1 MTSPRRPAFL
11 RSACAAGLLAVL
23 LTACG
28 ARVPVDLDPESRDFY
43 DKTRLVMTAAEEDI
57 FLHLPDLEIRREFI
71 KEFWE
76 RRDPDPSTEQNEFR
90 EELDRRLEYV
100 TKRYREGGKGINT
113 DRGRI
118 YFYLGPPDKFEE
130 YMEPPD
136 SSRVGP
142 ILVWYYFRYD
152 VGVLFYDV
160 RGDSTYTIQEI
171 IGDLSSAL
179 EMARLGETFTGGR
192 SPTKYINFDLIYDPE
207 KKEFRATLPLRGL
220 SFQETND
227 LLRIEF
233 DFSFSIYLEGG
244 ASKDAFKETRI
255 LEGKPE
261 ELEKMKTTTFSIPR
275 ALPPGKA
282 YVDVI
287 LATRNGEVRSRKIFN
302 FRIE

>member
-1 MTSPRRPAFL
+1 MTSPRLRAWLRPVG
-11 RSACAAGLLAVL
+11 AAGLLAL
-23 LTACG
+23 LLAACG
-28 ARVPVDLDPESRDFY
+28 APVAVNLDPESRDFY

-57 FLHLPDLEIRREFI
+57 FLHLPDLDARREFM

-76 RRDPDPSTEQNEFR
+76 RRDPDPDTEQNEFR
-90 EELDRRLEYV
+90 EELDRRLDYV
-100 TKRYREGGKGINT
+100 QKRFREGGKGINT

-136 SSRVGP
+136 DLRVGP
-142 ILVWYYFRYD
+142 ILVWYYYRYD

-160 RGDSTYTIQEI
+160 RGDATYTIQEI

-192 SPTKYINFDLIYDPE
+192 APSKYINFDVIYDSG

-220 SFQETND
+220 SFQEQGD

-233 DFSFSIYLEGG
+233 DFSFHIYLDGG
-244 ASKDAFKETRI
+244 AAKDDFTETRV

-261 ELEKMKTTTFSIPR
+261 DLQKMKTAVFAFPR
-275 ALPPGKA
+275 ALPAGKA

-287 LATRNGEVRSRKIFN
+287 VASRNGEVRSRKIFN
-302 FRIE
+302 FRIG